1 LSGATAAGLICV
13 KSPLENDEQYGFE
26 NDVLVGGEDDGGRVA
41 DISRCRD
48 RSNAIMSAPDDP

>member
-26 NDVLVGGEDDGGRVA
+26 NDVLVGGEDDGGARLIFRGAVIA
-41 DISRCRD
+41 AM
-48 RSNAIMSAPDDP
+48 RS